1 MQKISQLPKSTFVVM
16 EKMIARTQIA
26 LLDPIIMST
35 GDSSNFLYF
44 PGVHTEP
51 SQKSKMNLSRK
62 KVKCLI
68 FAMIIEL
75 SDYNHS
81 GKQKR
86 L

>member
-1 MQKISQLPKSTFVVM
+1 
-16 EKMIARTQIA
+16 
-26 LLDPIIMST
+26 MST

-51 SQKSKMNLSRK
+51 SQESKINLFRK

-75 SDYNHS
+75 SGYNHS